1 MVEAPESC
9 GYSLTHGRDYNI
21 LLVDYTDCHV
31 TLEVFFRIVGMFLL
45 VTNNNSNSFFTLKH
59 ALIIP
64 N

>member
-9 GYSLTHGRDYNI
+9 GYSLTQGRDYNI

-45 VTNNNSNSFFTLKH
+45 VT
-59 ALIIP
+59 IIQIVFLL
-64 N
+64 